1 MQCGTFGGDWFDFED
16 SVYFVLKITNPNY
29 IYMFGSLRRKEGFSD
44 FSRYK
49 SVVDAMTGIDFVK
62 LESLK

>member
-1 MQCGTFGGDWFDFED
+1 
-16 SVYFVLKITNPNY
+16 
-29 IYMFGSLRRKEGFSD
+29 MFGSLQRKEGFSD

-49 SVVDAMTGIDFVK
+49 SVVNAMTGIDFVK